1 MTYLIKHVAYILT
14 TIVFSA
20 TYSLVIAQSSTCEVI
35 EDGIDLQTKSYRLAL
50 APTLLFNYTPPQIKN
65 DLQENNLLTTQ
76 GQIVKIDDQVS
87 LHLNLKVNSLKAQSF
102 YGEVK
107 QENILKVTLI
117 NGREITLKCYA
128 GSKGVLSQDRK
139 SYIYPL
145 GYHLSKSD
153 MRALKKKEI
162 DKIGIQWSSGYEDY
176 TIYEVDFFMNQL
188 ACLEE
193 VNQQKPN

>member
-1 MTYLIKHVAYILT
+1 MTYLTKHLRYILSGIFLLT
-14 TIVFSA
+14 LGSVLT
-20 TYSLVIAQSSTCEVI
+20 AQNTPCSII
-35 EDGIDLQTKSYRLAL
+35 EDGIDLETKSYRLSL
-50 APTLLFNYTPPQIKN
+50 APVLLFNHTPPQIKN
-65 DLQENNLLTTQ
+65 DLQEENLIKTQ

-87 LHLNLKVNSLKAQSF
+87 LHLNLTVNSLKAQTF
-102 YGEVK
+102 YGEVV
-107 QENILKVTLI
+107 QQNILKITLI
-117 NGREITLKCYA
+117 NEREITLKCYA
-128 GSKGVLSQDRK
+128 GSKGVLTQDRK
-139 SYIYPL
+139 SYVYPL

-153 MRALKKKEI
+153 IRALKKKEI